1 MQALV
6 STVFTKLRTLPS
18 HDAITTHEFA
28 STLSL
33 SDSVSKD
40 APQVGV
46 GAGLSA
52 GVRMTAPDPRSG
64 NIPAAREG
72 EGGQEEIEDVG
83 SEIVPEDI
91 SEGNP

>member
-18 HDAITTHEFA
+18 HDAITTHEFS

-33 SDSVSKD
+33 ADSISKD
-40 APQVGV
+40 APQAGV
-46 GAGLSA
+46 GAGLNA

-64 NIPAAREG
+64 KIPAAREG
-72 EGGQEEIEDVG
+72 EDGQEEVEDVG
-83 SEIVPEDI
+83 SEIVPDDV
-91 SEGNP
+91 SEGTP